1 LYSFNNNGTDGYW
14 PDAGLI
20 FDPAGNLY
28 GTTTAGGTGCGDSC
42 AGTVF
47 QLTPGKD
54 GKWTETLLHSFN
66 FNGKDGFYPTVG
78 LILDGAGN
86 LYGTTVYGGA
96 SGTGCGGLGCGTVFE
111 LTPGANGKWTEKL
124 LHSFGNGKDGS
135 WPDGRLIFDEAGNLY
150 GIAANGGPSG
160 KSCGGYG
167 CGIAFELTPGTNGRW
182 TESLLHS
189 FNGKD
194 GQDPH
199 TGLMF
204 DTAGNLYGT
213 TMTGGASGTGCGGYG
228 CGTVFQ
234 LAPGTNGKWAEKVLH
249 SFGKGKDGIWPWGE
263 GPLIFDVAGNLYGTT
278 SAGGDGSCSSGSS
291 YGCGTV
297 FELTPG
303 ANGKWTEKL
312 LHNFDNNRTDGLYPD
327 NGLLLDT
334 TGNLYGNTGLGG
346 TYAYG
351 TVFEITP

>member
-124 LHSFGNGKDGS
+124 LH
-135 WPDGRLIFDEAGNLY
+135 
-150 GIAANGGPSG
+150 
-160 KSCGGYG
+160 
-167 CGIAFELTPGTNGRW
+167 
-182 TESLLHS
+182 
-189 FNGKD
+189 
-194 GQDPH
+194 
-199 TGLMF
+199 
-204 DTAGNLYGT
+204 
-213 TMTGGASGTGCGGYG
+213 
-228 CGTVFQ
+228 
-234 LAPGTNGKWAEKVLH
+234 
-249 SFGKGKDGIWPWGE
+249 
-263 GPLIFDVAGNLYGTT
+263 
-278 SAGGDGSCSSGSS
+278 
-291 YGCGTV
+291 
-297 FELTPG
+297 
-303 ANGKWTEKL
+303 
-312 LHNFDNNRTDGLYPD
+312 NFDNNRTDGLYPD

>member
-1 LYSFNNNGTDGYW
+1 MCIRD
-14 PDAGLI
+14 
-20 FDPAGNLY
+20 
-28 GTTTAGGTGCGDSC
+28 
-42 AGTVF
+42 
-47 QLTPGKD
+47 
-54 GKWTETLLHSFN
+54 
-66 FNGKDGFYPTVG
+66 
-78 LILDGAGN
+78 
-86 LYGTTVYGGA
+86 
-96 SGTGCGGLGCGTVFE
+96 
-111 LTPGANGKWTEKL
+111 
-124 LHSFGNGKDGS
+124 
-135 WPDGRLIFDEAGNLY
+135 R
-150 GIAANGGPSG
+150 
-160 KSCGGYG
+160 
-167 CGIAFELTPGTNGRW
+167 
-182 TESLLHS
+182 
-189 FNGKD
+189 
-194 GQDPH
+194 
-199 TGLMF
+199 
-204 DTAGNLYGT
+204 
-213 TMTGGASGTGCGGYG
+213 
-228 CGTVFQ
+228 
-234 LAPGTNGKWAEKVLH
+234 H